1 MVFYYWDPGKMG
13 TYFHFNGNL
22 LQTVG
27 ATQSF
32 VAQAQRRPSSA
43 LTVRVNQELRSS
55 GGFLFNMRKVLSLFG
70 FPKPAIAKIITTI
83 ASKVEANFTKD
94 LLGQMAAYKA
104 G

>member
-1 MVFYYWDPGKMG
+1 
-13 TYFHFNGNL
+13 
-22 LQTVG
+22 
-27 ATQSF
+27 
-32 VAQAQRRPSSA
+32 
-43 LTVRVNQELRSS
+43 
-55 GGFLFNMRKVLSLFG
+55 MRKVLSLFG